1 MLSIIVMSISEDD
14 RSFSCEYEALALAEA
29 AEKAYCGLS
38 KEVLE
43 TMTNYSSSSDGRLP
57 SNVVRIIKYGL

>member
-1 MLSIIVMSISEDD
+1 MSISEDD
-14 RSFSCEYEALALAEA
+14 KSFSCEYEALALAEVSEA
-29 AEKAYCGLS
+29 VEKVYCGLS

-57 SNVVRIIKYGL
+57 SNVVRKIMDCE